1 MSAASGEF
9 DLIRRHFRRER
20 PLRQA
25 TLGIG
30 DDCALLTPAAGQ
42 QLAISTDLLV
52 AGRHFLADVDPFT
65 LGHKSLAVNLSDLA
79 ACGARPL
86 ACTLALALPEIDD
99 DWLQAFAAG
108 LFALADAHGCELIGG
123 DTTRGPLTIGITV
136 FGDVPPA
143 QALLRSGARPGD
155 GIYVSH
161 GADQGLGDARL
172 ALQLLLQ
179 EDPALARWPAAVR
192 AQLLQATRARLE
204 QPQPRVALGLA
215 LRGLASACC
224 DLSDG
229 LSGDLRHILDASGCA
244 ALLQAPALLQ
254 ATSPALRQQDA
265 TLALPYALAGGD
277 DYELLWTAAPEHHQQ
292 VLSAAQS
299 CGLQATCIGRIE
311 AGNGLRLQQADG
323 HIAPVA
329 STAFDHFR

>member
-1 MSAASGEF
+1 MSASHGEF
-9 DLIRRHFRRER
+9 DLIRRHFRRDQ

-30 DDCALLTPAAGQ
+30 DDCALLAPSAGQ

-52 AGRHFLADVDPFT
+52 AGRHFFADVDPAT

-86 ACTLALALPEIDD
+86 ACTLSLALPDIDD

-136 FGDVPPA
+136 FGEVPPA

-161 GADQGLGDARL
+161 GPDQGLGDARL

-179 EDPALARWPAAVR
+179 DPALVAWPAAVR
-192 AQLLQATRARLE
+192 ARLLQATRARLE
-204 QPQPRVALGLA
+204 HPQPRVALGLA

-244 ALLQAPALLQ
+244 ALLQADGLLQ
-254 ATSPALRQQDA
+254 AASPALRLQD
-265 TLALPYALAGGD
+265 TSLALSYALAGGD
-277 DYELLWTAAPEHHQQ
+277 DYELLWTAAPEHHEQ
-292 VLSAAQS
+292 VLAAARS
-299 CGLQATCIGRIE
+299 CGLLATRIGQIE
-311 AGNGLRLQQADG
+311 AGTGLRLQQADG
-323 HIAPVA
+323 SIVPVD

>member
-1 MSAASGEF
+1 MPASHGEF
-9 DLIRRHFRRER
+9 DLIRRHFRREQT
-20 PLRQA
+20 LRQA

-30 DDCALLTPAAGQ
+30 DDCALLAPAAGQ

-52 AGRHFLADVDPFT
+52 AGRHFFADVDPAT

-86 ACTLALALPEIDD
+86 ACTLSLALPEIDD

-136 FGDVPPA
+136 FGEVPQA
-143 QALLRSGARPGD
+143 EALLRSGARPGD

-161 GADQGLGDARL
+161 GPDQGLGDARL

-179 EDPALARWPAAVR
+179 DPALVAWPAAVR
-192 AQLLQATRARLE
+192 ARLLQATRARLE
-204 QPQPRVALGLA
+204 QPEPRVALGLA
-215 LRGLASACC
+215 LRSLASACC

-244 ALLQAPALLQ
+244 AVLQADALWQ
-254 ATSPALRQQDA
+254 AASPALRQHA
-265 TLALPYALAGGD
+265 TSLVLAYALAGGD
-277 DYELLWTAAPEHHQQ
+277 DYELLWTAPPERHEQ
-292 VLSAAQS
+292 VLAAAHS
-299 CGLQATCIGRIE
+299 CGLQATRIGQIE
-311 AGNGLRLQQADG
+311 AGTGLRLQQADG
-323 HIAPVA
+323 SIVPVD